1 MNNAEEFE
9 SLCWVEASL
18 KNIKYENNCLSFTMT
33 DLISYKPKPIYE
45 YVEIVIQNI
54 KGLNIS
60 LVPFIN
66 GEYVKEEYFRIGNLN
81 YPDYLGFE
89 GRIETNPFTDQES
102 DYFWI
107 TADFEAANICIKRTG
122 RKLSLD

>member
-33 DLISYKPKPIYE
+33 DLISYKPKRIYE

-54 KGLNIS
+54 KSLNVS

-66 GEYVKEEYFRIGNLN
+66 GEYAKEEYFTIGNLN
-81 YPDYLGFE
+81 YPDSFGFE
-89 GRIETNPFTDQES
+89 GRIEANPFTNQES

>member
-9 SLCWVEASL
+9 SLCWFEASR
-18 KNIKYENNCLSFTMT
+18 KNMKYDNNCLSFTMT

-45 YVEIVIQNI
+45 YVEIVIQRI
-54 KGLNIS
+54 KSLNVS
-60 LVPFIN
+60 LRPFIN
-66 GEYVKEEYFRIGNLN
+66 DEYAKEEYFIIGNLN
-81 YPDYLGFE
+81 YPDSLVFE
-89 GRIETNPFTDQES
+89 GRIEANPFTEREAN
-102 DYFWI
+102 YFWM